1 MSTSDDEFTDELEQ
15 DDEIEAV
22 EEVDDDEVEVQADG
36 ESEGSP
42 VVAAK
47 VDPSLDEEAQVR
59 TVTSRDHLRQQ
70 LEDEIKR
77 FLSSG
82 GQIEQLAAVDDMG
95 KA

>member
-1 MSTSDDEFTDELEQ
+1 MSTSDDEFADELEQ

-36 ESEGSP
+36 EESGAT

-47 VDPSLDEEAQVR
+47 VDPALDEEAQVR
-59 TVTSRDHLRQQ
+59 TVSSRDHLRQQ

-77 FLSSG
+77 FLSGG
-82 GQIEQLAAVDDMG
+82 GQIEQLAADDDVG